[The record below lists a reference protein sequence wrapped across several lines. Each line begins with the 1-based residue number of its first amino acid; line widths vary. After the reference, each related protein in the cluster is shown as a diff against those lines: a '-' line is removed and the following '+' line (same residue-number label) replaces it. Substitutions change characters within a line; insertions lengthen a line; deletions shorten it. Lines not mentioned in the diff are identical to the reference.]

1 MSRLQLP
8 TGVSGGVAAAA
19 GAGAA
24 GGMGF
29 ALMGVCGAVLKNGF
43 DIVAGI
49 DWNLIFLTRLNS
61 TCYLFVFEV
70 QGGDAYLHV
79 LLG

>member
-1 MSRLQLP
+1 MLVSRLELP

-24 GGMGF
+24 GGIGF

-43 DIVAGI
+43 DIVAGV
-49 DWNLIFLTRLNS
+49 DWNLHF
-61 TCYLFVFEV
+61 
-70 QGGDAYLHV
+70 
-79 LLG
+79 